1 MASGDLLSVVAGV
14 GIVIILAFIA
24 HPGWFSLPA
33 APEENIPAA
42 VVTAPVP
49 TIAVPQTPAPSPTVE
64 VKRLTYVKNPA
75 LHYQVHLIPEDGT
88 GHYGASDPP
97 WRESNITVFATLDEV
112 RGGAT
117 ETFTVPYPL
126 WRINCTVEKGSM
138 PEAAGISVLL
148 VDAKDNEIVDG
159 AEVIGPGTVI
169 KNIEV
174 SGKPF
179 YLVVKTKSSQPFRI
193 TLETKTGY
201 L

>member
-1 MASGDLLSVVAGV
+1 MASGDLLSVAAGV
-14 GIVIILAFIA
+14 GIVILLACIT

-33 APEENIPAA
+33 APEEN
-42 VVTAPVP
+42 TPVLPVMTP
-49 TIAVPQTPAPSPTVE
+49 TPTLQVPQTPAPSVE
-64 VKRLTYVKNPA
+64 VQRLAYVKNPA
-75 LHYQVHLIPEDGT
+75 LQYQIHLIPENSP
-88 GHYGASDPP
+88 GHLGASDPS
-97 WRESNITVFATLDEV
+97 WQESNISTFAYLEES

-117 ETFTVPYPL
+117 DTFTVPYPL
-126 WRINCTVEKGSM
+126 WRINCTLAGGSR

-159 AEVIGPGTVI
+159 AEVKGQGTVI

-179 YLVVKTKSSQPFRI
+179 YLIIKTQNSDPFRI
-193 TLETKTGY
+193 TLETKTRY

>member
-1 MASGDLLSVVAGV
+1 MASGDLLSVGAGV
-14 GIVIILAFIA
+14 GIVILLAFIA
-24 HPGWFSLPA
+24 HPGWFSLPQ
-33 APEENIPAA
+33 APEESIPIM
-42 VVTAPVP
+42 TPVP
-49 TIAVPQTPAPSPTVE
+49 TLQVPQTPAPSVPVQ
-64 VKRLTYVKNPA
+64 RLTYVKNPA
-75 LHYQVHLIPEDGT
+75 LQYPVHLIPEDSV
-88 GHYGASDPP
+88 GHFGASDPP
-97 WRESNITVFATLDEV
+97 WRESNISTFAYLAES

-126 WRINCTVEKGSM
+126 WRINCTVEKGSR

-159 AEVIGPGTVI
+159 AEVRGPGTVV

-179 YLVVKTKSSQPFRI
+179 YLIVKTRSSQPFRI
-193 TLETKTGY
+193 ALETKTPY